1 MTMHRREFLQAVGA
15 STPAALPASADA
27 PATASANQPPTEPRV
42 LLYDDGRHAS
52 PLYQYAPPLTPDD
65 FVITVDQLADS
76 GVDTLVYAAG
86 LEGGTQIYDSR
97 VAQTWGDNVKQW
109 THPVWYRAGRHLK
122 QLIDDGHD
130 PLELICQRAH
140 QQKLLLLAGN
150 WISLQGA
157 DRATA
162 GGRGRQSDFVFD
174 HAQFEVGPE
183 KDPRA
188 RYAHPRRFSFL
199 HQAVRDERLAVF
211 EEMLT
216 RYPTDGVEINLTEF
230 VPLCR
235 FDEVDQLSPL
245 LTEWLRRLRKTADR
259 AAQDQGRAKRIYVRL
274 PTDISTQQQLG
285 CDSATWIADGLV
297 DGLVCMN
304 GIGDA
309 VMTQCWSME
318 PLKKLVGNS
327 DCRLVAGFNNLLQ
340 SQFHRSATQAMTWA
354 AAANAWDDG
363 ADGFAVVDYHWTPNG
378 WPLTA
383 EDYQTLRVLGHPE
396 LLRFRDKDYRA
407 LRLGR
412 GQDKPIDWPDTMD
425 DALPKPLEE
434 KQPVELT
441 LQIADD
447 LEAAGRQQK
456 IESVRLRIRITNIEA
471 SLNKVRVELNGK
483 RLPESILS
491 LDDLIY
497 RQQPLGSFNPY
508 GFVYEY
514 RLPESLWP
522 RRGKNRVRIKLVEKD
537 RGIDTKF
544 DVSDIDLVIDYNPQ
558 RHLRENPVSY

>member
-1 MTMHRREFLQAVGA
+1 MHRRKFLQAVGA
-15 STPAALPASADA
+15 SAPAALPGTVEASASAATDK
-27 PATASANQPPTEPRV
+27 PATEPRV

-76 GVDTLVYAAG
+76 GVDMLVYAAG

-140 QQKLLLLAGN
+140 QQNLLLLAGN

-157 DRATA
+157 DRATEA
-162 GGRGRQSDFVFD
+162 GRGRQSDFVFD
-174 HAQFEVGPE
+174 HPRFEVGPE

-216 RYPTDGVEINLTEF
+216 RYATDGVEINLTEF

-235 FDEVDQLSPL
+235 FDEVDRLNPL

-259 AAQDQGRAKRIYVRL
+259 AAGDQGRAKRIYVRL
-274 PTDISTQQQLG
+274 PTDIPTQQELG
-285 CDSATWIADGLV
+285 CDAATWIGDGLV

-304 GIGDA
+304 GMGEA
-309 VMTQCWSME
+309 GMTQCWSME
-318 PLKKLVGNS
+318 PLKHLVGDS
-327 DCRLVAGFNNLLQ
+327 ACRLVAGFSNLLQ
-340 SQFHRSATQAMTWA
+340 SEFHRSPTQAMTWA

-396 LLRFRDKDYRA
+396 LLRFRDKDYRTP
-407 LRLGR
+407 RLGR
-412 GQDKPIDWPDTMD
+412 NQHEPVAWPRSMVDS
-425 DALPKPLEE
+425 LPKPLDE
-434 KQPVELT
+434 KRSVEVT
-441 LQIADD
+441 LKIADD
-447 LEAAGRQQK
+447 LRAAGRQQK
-456 IESVRLRIRITNIEA
+456 VEGVRLRVRITNIEA
-471 SLNKVRVELNGK
+471 SLNDVRVELNGK

-497 RQQPLGSFNPY
+497 RQHPLGAYGPY
-508 GFVYEY
+508 GFIYEF
-514 RLPESLWP
+514 RLPEPLWP
-522 RRGKNRVRIKLVEKD
+522 RRGENRVRVKLAEKD
-537 RGIDTKF
+537 QGIDTNF
-544 DVSDIDLVIDYNPQ
+544 HVSDIDLVIDYNPQ
-558 RHLRENPVSY
+558 RHLRENPVEY

>member
-1 MTMHRREFLQAVGA
+1 
-15 STPAALPASADA
+15 
-27 PATASANQPPTEPRV
+27 
-42 LLYDDGRHAS
+42 
-52 PLYQYAPPLTPDD
+52 
-65 FVITVDQLADS
+65 
-76 GVDTLVYAAG
+76 
-86 LEGGTQIYDSR
+86 
-97 VAQTWGDNVKQW
+97 
-109 THPVWYRAGRHLK
+109 
-122 QLIDDGHD
+122 
-130 PLELICQRAH
+130 
-140 QQKLLLLAGN
+140 
-150 WISLQGA
+150 
-157 DRATA
+157 
-162 GGRGRQSDFVFD
+162 
-174 HAQFEVGPE
+174 
-183 KDPRA
+183 
-188 RYAHPRRFSFL
+188 
-199 HQAVRDERLAVF
+199 
-211 EEMLT
+211 MLT

-245 LTEWLRRLRKTADR
+245 LTEWLRRLRKTADQ

-274 PTDISTQQQLG
+274 PTDIPTQQQLG

-309 VMTQCWSME
+309 VMTQCWSMD
-318 PLKKLVGNS
+318 PLKKLVGDS

-412 GQDKPIDWPDTMD
+412 SRNEPIAWPATMV

-447 LEAAGRQQK
+447 LEAAGKQQK

-508 GFVYEY
+508 GFVYA
-514 RLPESLWP
+514 
-522 RRGKNRVRIKLVEKD
+522 
-537 RGIDTKF
+537 
-544 DVSDIDLVIDYNPQ
+544 VSYT
-558 RHLRENPVSY
+558 HLRAHET